1 MYFNDGEDPWTVEEN
16 FIKVF
21 DFNNLNGA
29 TWLLPNA
36 VILISFLMVAQ
47 QMI

>member
-21 DFNNLNGA
+21 DFNNLNQVGHLGP
-29 TWLLPNA
+29 TWLL
-36 VILISFLMVAQ
+36 VLLGSVVVL
-47 QMI
+47 